1 MGQLVDGLN
10 RTSEGE
16 DRVKRWVGWHD
27 STKMNSVELV
37 FEFDDV
43 RIFDSVQLAVEN
55 NPYKEVEVFKIA
67 EVTFSTEGQ
76 NYSYPP
82 ICYHHFLNDH
92 TTGAQTI
99 TLDLNSHK
107 GKFAKLN
114 LYFKSK
120 WIYLSEV
127 KFKNHT
133 NTFLAL
139 LLFHGTCV
147 SFVLVTLAVLLVL
160 LTIVVICRNGLKNLI
175 AALLLKKKSELRDEH
190 YNDDGYLRPKEDQD
204 TLDPMYETLEEC
216 NVKQKHEACYNELR
230 QLIIDKPTQNG

>member
-43 RIFDSVQLAVEN
+43 RIFDSVQLTVDN

-82 ICYHHFLNDH
+82 ICYHHFLNDD

-99 TLDLNSHK
+99 TFDLNSK

-127 KFKNHT
+127 KFKSHT
-133 NTFLAL
+133 NTFLTL
-139 LLFHGTCV
+139 LLFHVTCV
-147 SFVLVTLAVLLVL
+147 NFFLEILIVLLVL
-160 LTIVVICRNGLKNLI
+160 LAIVVICRYGLKNLF
-175 AALLLKKKSELRDEH
+175 AALLLKKKSEMRDDEH
-190 YNDDGYLRPKEDQD
+190 YNDDGYLKPNENQD
-204 TLDPMYETLEEC
+204 TLDSMYETLDEC
-216 NVKQKHEACYNELR
+216 NVKQKHEACYSELR
-230 QLIIDKPTQNG
+230 QLVIDKVTQNG